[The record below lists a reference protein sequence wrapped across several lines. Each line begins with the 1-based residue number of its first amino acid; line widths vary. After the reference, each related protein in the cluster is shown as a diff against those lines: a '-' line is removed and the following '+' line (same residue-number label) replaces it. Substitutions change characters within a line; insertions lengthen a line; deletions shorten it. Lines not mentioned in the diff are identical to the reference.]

1 MAMSVEK
8 GPGDALCCEKGP
20 GDAPKAK
27 MLVWSAHFSDHLQ
40 HVARVWKLE
49 EDTHKRLVSL
59 FDAKDDNCVVA
70 SNPEICFC
78 FWAFAPSTQAWHVL
92 LKFVLAVFR
101 PRVYMTSETRD
112 SFREI
117 VMVVPCDRLSDGRHH
132 DQWELWLQ
140 FFLEQFRV
148 SGGAVV
154 FVNCMSDQM
163 IGAMERIHHG
173 KQLKWN
179 LTKHCNRDFGRLW
192 MLLARERETQA
203 MTRNITGLEYNIQT
217 FVRNVE
223 DRSQLLGFAQ
233 TAYARMRE
241 EKIHTMQ
248 LAFTVLCI
256 QRLGLL
262 NAQATDLMFSQLGV
276 KPLWS
281 NSELTFEFTREK
293 LPLRQPVGM
302 RDGLYNLISNPTA

>member
-1 MAMSVEK
+1 MSVEK
-8 GPGDALCCEKGP
+8 GSGDALR
-20 GDAPKAK
+20 AK
-27 MLVWSAHFSDHLQ
+27 MLVWSPRFSDHLQ

-49 EDTHKRLVSL
+49 DATHKQLGSL
-59 FDAKDDNCVVA
+59 FDTQDDNCVVA
-70 SNPEICFC
+70 ANPEICFC
-78 FWAFAPSTQAWHVL
+78 FWAFAPSTQAWLVL

-101 PRVYMTSETRD
+101 PRVFMTSETRD

-117 VMVVPCDRLSDGRHH
+117 VMVVPCDRLSEGRHH
-132 DQWELWLQ
+132 DQWEQWLQ
-140 FFLEQFRV
+140 VFLEQFNV

-203 MTRNITGLEYNIQT
+203 MTRNITGLEYNMQT

-223 DRSQLLGFAQ
+223 DRSQLLAFAQ
-233 TAYARMRE
+233 AAHAQMRE
-241 EKIHTMQ
+241 EKIHTIE
-248 LAFTVLCI
+248 LAFTVLCL
-256 QRLGLL
+256 QRLGLVH
-262 NAQATDLMFSQLGV
+262 AQAIDLMFSQLGV
-276 KPLWS
+276 RPVWS
-281 NSELTFEFTREK
+281 NAKVTFEFTRDK
-293 LPLRQPVGM
+293 FPLRQPAGM
-302 RDGLYNLISNPTA
+302 RDGLYSMISNPTV

>member
-1 MAMSVEK
+1 MI
-8 GPGDALCCEKGP
+8 CEKGS
-20 GDAPKAK
+20 DDVVKAK
-27 MLVWSAHFSDHLQ
+27 MLVCSDHFSDHLQ

-49 EDTHKRLVSL
+49 DATHKQLASL
-59 FDAKDDNCVVA
+59 FDTKDVNFVVA
-70 SNPEICFC
+70 NNPEICFC
-78 FWAFAPSTQAWHVL
+78 FWAFAPSSKAWQVL

-101 PRVYMTSETRD
+101 PRVFMSSETRD

-140 FFLEQFRV
+140 GFLDQFNM

-179 LTKHCNRDFGRLW
+179 LTNNCNRDFGRLW

-203 MTRNITGLEYNIQT
+203 MTRNITGLEYNMQT
-217 FVRNVE
+217 FVRNAE
-223 DRSQLLGFAQ
+223 DRSQLLAFAQ
-233 TAYARMRE
+233 SAYAQMHE
-241 EKIHTMQ
+241 EKMHTIE
-248 LAFTVLCI
+248 LAFTVLCL
-256 QRLGLL
+256 QRLGLVH
-262 NAQATDLMFSQLGV
+262 AQAIDLMFSQLGV
-276 KPLWS
+276 RPAWS
-281 NSELTFEFTREK
+281 NAKVTFEFTRDK
-293 LPLRQPVGM
+293 FPLRQPVGM
-302 RDGLYNLISNPTA
+302 RDELYSLITNPAV